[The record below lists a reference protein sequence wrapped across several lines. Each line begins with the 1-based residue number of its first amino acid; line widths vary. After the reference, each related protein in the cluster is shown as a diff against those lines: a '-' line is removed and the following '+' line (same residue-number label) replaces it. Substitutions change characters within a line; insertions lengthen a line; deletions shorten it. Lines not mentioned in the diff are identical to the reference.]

1 MERGGFR
8 PDLFY
13 RLNVITIRIPPLRK
27 RKEDIPILAKHYLEY
42 FNKKNKKNIR
52 GFDSVVLE
60 IMKNYDWPGN
70 VRELENIVERAVIL
84 CSYDSIN
91 VECLPCKL
99 QVIEDES
106 CEECNELNLPEMEK
120 RIIRKA
126 LDCTSWNQSKAAILL
141 GISRKQLRTKMKNTG
156 LMHKR

>member
-1 MERGGFR
+1 MF
-8 PDLFY
+8 
-13 RLNVITIRIPPLRK
+13 NK
-27 RKEDIPILAKHYLEY
+27 K
-42 FNKKNKKNIR
+42 NKKNKKNIR
-52 GFDSVVLE
+52 EFDRTVLE

-99 QVIEDES
+99 QVIEDEV
-106 CEECNELNLPEMEK
+106 CEEYNELNLPEMEK
-120 RIIRKA
+120 RIIKKA
-126 LDCTSWNQSKAAILL
+126 LDYTSWNQSKAAVLL

-156 LMHKR
+156 LMNT